1 MLNFRLSLKFK
12 TFVSETRSK
21 ALEKLHSITAVDIVS
36 GEQLTAEAVADVYQ
50 DLPPMKS
57 ETFLENVFDLQKF
70 WTKKELKRIFEIPR
84 IMGDIDVM
92 GFDSTLVNFIILTTG
107 ANIMNAFQD
116 FVIIEGLSVLK
127 FHYIK
132 FFV

>member
-1 MLNFRLSLKFK
+1 M
-12 TFVSETRSK
+12 
-21 ALEKLHSITAVDIVS
+21 EKLHSITAVDIVS
-36 GEQLTAEAVADVYQ
+36 GEQLTAEAVANVYQ